1 MRGRKKQIS
10 DRKGEEED
18 KRIELNCIEMEW
30 KREVTGEE
38 REIGGRDR
46 EERQAVRQV
55 RGGTA
60 ESA

>member
-1 MRGRKKQIS
+1 
-10 DRKGEEED
+10 
-18 KRIELNCIEMEW
+18 MEW
-30 KREVTGEE
+30 KREVIGEG